1 MLEPLPETRE
11 ALAELIS
18 LDGPEIDEVIVDLG
32 RAAEQIVP
40 DIVGLSLALYREGL
54 TLTLV
59 ASGLGVV
66 GVDAIQYLD
75 GGPCVHAVEHDD
87 VVEAAMDDLL
97 DEQRWHLFARTSAAV
112 GIASSLSMPL
122 VSHGRVTGGINLYA
136 STPEA
141 FSGHHE
147 ELAAALG
154 ASAAGSV
161 ANADLSFAS
170 RLRAVEAPAQLTER
184 REIETAVGMIAARD
198 HVDPQVARARLR
210 TAAACAGTTEALVA
224 RVLILIHAGP

>member
-18 LDGPEIDEVIVDLG
+18 LDGPEVDEVIFDLG

-40 DIVGLSLALYREGL
+40 DIVGLSLALLREGL

-66 GVDAIQYLD
+66 GVDATQYLE
-75 GGPCVHAVEHDD
+75 GGPCVHAAEQDD

-97 DEQRWHLFARTSAAV
+97 DEQRWALFARTSAAF
-112 GIASSLSMPL
+112 GIASSLSLPL

-136 STPEA
+136 SSPEA
-141 FSGHHE
+141 FAGHHD

-170 RLRAVEAPAQLTER
+170 RLKRPR
-184 REIETAVGMIAARD
+184 HR
-198 HVDPQVARARLR
+198 HS
-210 TAAACAGTTEALVA
+210 
-224 RVLILIHAGP
+224 